1 MRFVEVKGPLFT
13 GASMLTGLGFTE
25 NAEASV
31 FDDRFK
37 VDATYESCTCLKGIP
52 GENPSNSVG
61 LPRSVSAVQPRRKY
75 EGECAPTSS
84 ISQGPSW
91 ANLVRPGVYL
101 EDMGAVQPRIILTE
115 GCALASST
123 WGEFSRSP
131 TEDSKCPIKNLGEQE
146 IV

>member
-1 MRFVEVKGPLFT
+1 
-13 GASMLTGLGFTE
+13 MLADLGFPE

-37 VDATYESCTCLKGIP
+37 DDATYESCTCLKGIP

-61 LPRSVSAVQPRRKY
+61 LPRSVSAVQSRRKH

-101 EDMGAVQPRIILTE
+101 EDMGPVQPELVDTE
-115 GCALASST
+115 ECALTSSDS
-123 WGEFSRSP
+123 GQSPRSP
-131 TEDSKCPIKNLGEQE
+131 REDNTCKLMSLGEQE